1 MVENSFKRYNQKIKE
16 FEKLKTETYQY
27 CLSGDTRTIDIVL
40 PLSKKQ
46 KYFADI
52 LNRQKNSGIFS
63 SPPYVDL
70 IDYHE
75 QHAYFGFER
84 KDELETGSLLKGQ
97 GREAPKSYAEGISD
111 ILNNCKK
118 YLKES
123 YNVF

>member
-75 QHAYFGFER
+75 QHTLMLMIYSVLKE
-84 KDELETGSLLKGQ
+84 KMNLKQVLCLKG
-97 GREAPKSYAEGISD
+97 REEKPQKAM
-111 ILNNCKK
+111 
-118 YLKES
+118 LKA
-123 YNVF
+123 FQIF